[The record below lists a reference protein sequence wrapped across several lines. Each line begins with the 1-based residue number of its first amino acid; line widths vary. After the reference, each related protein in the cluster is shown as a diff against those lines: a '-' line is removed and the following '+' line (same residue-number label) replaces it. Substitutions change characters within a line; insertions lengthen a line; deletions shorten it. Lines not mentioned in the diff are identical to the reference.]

1 MVARDFQKKIS
12 FLIKRLDAG
21 DLTRV
26 IVQWHRNHKRP
37 VEEALGCVQEFYDY
51 AGKLKQ
57 VVAQDPRSLSLHF
70 WPLIETLVTH
80 LQKGARETAKQRLL
94 DNSTLKEKQSLWP
107 ELKEAGGGALSEK
120 GKRKAEEEV
129 YAAYGEPTKRAREGS
144 HSGQEDEHA
153 DSRDDDE
160 ERAERDVDER
170 TERDVDERTEHDV
183 DERAEHDVNEHAEH
197 HGAGHEH
204 VEPLGDRA
212 EHHHARDER
221 VEPLGREHAHSRG
234 DERADHH
241 RGERAEH
248 LHAGDERADRSSIN
262 ERVRSGQLRGVAGS
276 SGSGSSGQHKGAK
289 PSTKAGSGG
298 GSTRGGAE
306 ASGGSKRGGRA
317 GSSSASKRGGVRSD
331 PGRVDDEEHA
341 DA

>member
-197 HGAGHEH
+197 HGA
-204 VEPLGDRA
+204 D
-212 EHHHARDER
+212 
-221 VEPLGREHAHSRG
+221 
-234 DERADHH
+234 
-241 RGERAEH
+241 
-248 LHAGDERADRSSIN
+248 AG
-262 ERVRSGQLRGVAGS
+262 GAGS
-276 SGSGSSGQHKGAK
+276 PRPVVSRPGRRLLAVGTRPRQPQQRLRPARPGAL
-289 PSTKAGSGG
+289 A
-298 GSTRGGAE
+298 RC
-306 ASGGSKRGGRA
+306 RA
-317 GSSSASKRGGVRSD
+317 GGCPWPRAGLARARAGCACSNRLACPAPSSSAVLAGAG
-331 PGRVDDEEHA
+331 PA
-341 DA
+341 DR